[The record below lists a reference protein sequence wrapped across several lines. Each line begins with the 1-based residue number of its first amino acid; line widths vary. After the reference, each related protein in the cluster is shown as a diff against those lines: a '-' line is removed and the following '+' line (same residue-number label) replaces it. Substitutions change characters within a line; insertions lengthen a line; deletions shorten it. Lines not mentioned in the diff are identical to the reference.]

1 MKIDVP
7 FFTRIKNYI
16 KYLLGYKRSIFEIR
30 AERMCKMF
38 KKNPFDIIDIKEQAK
53 IFIDISKSPE
63 FMNTIKE
70 YRNTLLDSMLKIN
83 KKGELFSFLKLILD
97 REKLIKYESNIQYE
111 YFIEQTKDP
120 SLQFTKFSVLI
131 EKFVKENEEIIKKSQ
146 EYDELVKK
154 INLDLYEDKDMNSVI
169 LRKQR
174 AHALSYFEEEIY
186 YYLYF
191 VDEMIVKYSMLYFVL
206 KRNLIS
212 YGLMHTTGFLGKN
225 ITIMKKKFVAS
236 EFNKKFRICLNDE
249 TIQVENLIDVLY
261 ILGLTDLEKYKVPFV
276 GFNPF
281 AKVDKTIHLI

>member
-236 EFNKKFRICLNDE
+236 EFNKKFRICSNDE